1 MKKLLL
7 VLVIIVMSASANDK
21 AEYAHKHKPCIC
33 DKPVIFDDTPIEKIF
48 EFQGKVYKVLKG
60 DETNPSTLYVLDPK
74 TDKFV
79 RIKQQ

>member
-1 MKKLLL
+1 MKKTILILLML
-7 VLVIIVMSASANDK
+7 SLSMLAKNNT
-21 AEYAHKHKPCIC
+21 EFTHKHKPCIC

-48 EFQGKVYKVLKG
+48 QFKGKIYKVVKG
-60 DETNPSTLYVLDPK
+60 DETNPSILYVLDPK